1 MTEEIRE
8 VAEARADVWFNMRHR
23 GMCGYRLGKDDEEI
37 TEAECSCGRA
47 DMLADLVEAVRKD
60 ERERLLGIA
69 ELLVEAGAL
78 DDDGPLGRAYLMLDI
93 AMLTIPPE
101 GGTEG

>member
-8 VAEARADVWFNMRHR
+8 VAEAREAVINQAIN
-23 GMCGYRLGKDDEEI
+23 YAVAPLG
-37 TEAECSCGRA
+37 TGSEALHDA
-47 DMLADLVEAVRKD
+47 IDDLVEAVRKD
-60 ERERLLGIA
+60 ERGRLLGIA
-69 ELLVEAGAL
+69 DLLVEAGAL

-93 AMLTIPPE
+93 AMLTIPAE